1 MTRVF
6 LFRNLVNPNQ
16 KGVNYHRKDDSSS
29 NFMSVKKTSSLDNL
43 FTFKDSKKSLK
54 KTPLGFLFAI
64 SGFNEPKKKQNL
76 TQNFG
81 TGFKEHNQNVE
92 ISA

>member
-1 MTRVF
+1 M
-6 LFRNLVNPNQ
+6 
-16 KGVNYHRKDDSSS
+16 
-29 NFMSVKKTSSLDNL
+29 KKTSSLDNL
-43 FTFKDSKKSLK
+43 FTFREFEKSLK

-64 SGFNEPKKKQNL
+64 SGFNEPKKKRNL

-81 TGFKEHNQNVE
+81 TGFKEHNQNVK